1 MFKIGKDLHKLEIVE
16 LKPFEGEAFAKE
28 IELGFIEGDFVEV
41 HDAAETLEN
50 DFSALRAILASK
62 PYFILEVGF
71 QQNTVEEHKAA
82 QTLQE
87 THQGLFLLFG
97 KNRVRV
103 QEFGNLEGFGLSQRI
118 LLQFLI
124 HHFTSSANTRLTS
137 RVKCDQ

>member
-50 DFSALRAILASK
+50 DFSALRAI
-62 PYFILEVGF
+62 FILEVGF

-87 THQGLFLLFG
+87 THEGLFLLFG

-118 LLQFLI
+118 LLQFFFGK
-124 HHFTSSANTRLTS
+124 HEVDVTREM
-137 RVKCDQ
+137 